1 MKKAIIGLCLVIF
14 SATTQADMML
24 GYALGQ
30 AAAQSN
36 TTKIVNGVP
45 NDGFVRLWKSQAKQ
59 IGLEYYTCAEWPG
72 YEVSSLYAKTS
83 DPRTAFCS
91 YLKGS
96 GFGMAKRKP
105 AISIRDYL
113 QAKTDKPVKLVNVIE
128 DYETLLFYYQ
138 FNAS

>member
-1 MKKAIIGLCLVIF
+1 MRKAIIGLGLVIF

-59 IGLEYYTCAEWPG
+59 IGLSITLA
-72 YEVSSLYAKTS
+72 L
-83 DPRTAFCS
+83 
-91 YLKGS
+91 S
-96 GFGMAKRKP
+96 GQVTKCHHSMPKRP
-105 AISIRDYL
+105 I
-113 QAKTDKPVKLVNVIE
+113 LVPHFVV
-128 DYETLLFYYQ
+128 T
-138 FNAS
+138 